1 MGKIGI
7 GFVGILAVALLV
19 LSGSVFTVK
28 ETQQVLV
35 LQFGDV
41 KGRVT
46 DPGLHFKI
54 PVVQQLRIFEK
65 RILNVDPPAEEVL
78 LADQK
83 RLVVDTF
90 ARYRIADML
99 KYYQTLSTEA
109 AAVQR
114 MNNIINASLRGV
126 LGKTTLQ
133 NVLSVERDRL
143 MKDIQEEVNT
153 ETDRF
158 GIEIVDVRIVRADL
172 PVQVTQSTYNR
183 MRSEREREAKEA
195 RAQGE
200 ELALKIRSEAD
211 KERTIMLSEAR
222 RDSEIL
228 RGEGDKEAIRI
239 YAKAFGQDPQFY
251 EFYRTMEAYKKALIK
266 GGTTMVL
273 SPDSDFFKFIAS
285 DDGKVK

>member
-54 PVVQQLRIFEK
+54 PFVQQLRVFEK

-90 ARYRIADML
+90 ARYRISDML
-99 KYYQTLSTEA
+99 KYYQTLSTET

-133 NVLSVERDRL
+133 DVLSVERDRL

-222 RDSEIL
+222 RDAEIL

-239 YAKAFGQDPQFY
+239 YAKAFGQDPEFY
-251 EFYRTMEAYKKALIK
+251 EFYRTMEAYKKALIN